1 MYRLRCFATPANC
14 ANWDSNPRPCGV
26 AARARRVAEL
36 ARARL
41 TARARVV
48 PNTPTIDGAT
58 AIAILAD
65 HLSSN
70 LTPYS
75 SGYYYCQV

>member
-1 MYRLRCFATPANC
+1 VRFEPTPLRC
-14 ANWDSNPRPCGV
+14 GG
-26 AARARRVAEL
+26 ARAGEE
-36 ARARL
+36 L